1 MEASWSSGESTS
13 LAVEIL
19 RKIARLE
26 GDDVADLPPLGR
38 TIGRASRADGRHAYL
53 VSVLGL
59 RGSGGGRSGGDQRQ
73 VSREALY

>member
-38 TIGRASRADGRHAYL
+38 TIDVEAVEQVAQTEGTRISFRYLGYEVVVADG
-53 VSVLGL
+53 
-59 RGSGGGRSGGDQRQ
+59 Q
-73 VSREALY
+73 VAINDR